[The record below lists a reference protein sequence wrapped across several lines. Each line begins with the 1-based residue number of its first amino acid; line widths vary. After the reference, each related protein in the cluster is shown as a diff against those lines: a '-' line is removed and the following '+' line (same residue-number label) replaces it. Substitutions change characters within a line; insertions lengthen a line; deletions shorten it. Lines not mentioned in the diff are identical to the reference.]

1 MSSSAVGF
9 PQKSHLRLL
18 SSSDCQF
25 LYFRLC
31 LITNIIRW
39 NKLLSRSAP
48 CVPNP
53 PGQGGYQTL
62 NLSSQYP
69 VLCSAVDNCWAN
81 KITPPIQSVS
91 RPIYKFSQILL
102 SRRRFAIIWNKPK
115 MQKVLTKYFIRIL
128 FYKVSFPRSSTYQ
141 AMDKTTIFLFIL
153 ILRNILSNILN

>member
-91 RPIYKFSQILL
+91 RPIYKFSRILL
-102 SRRRFAIIWNKPK
+102 SRRGGLDLSKEVLWVSVGQLATKL
-115 MQKVLTKYFIRIL
+115 QAVKVIG
-128 FYKVSFPRSSTYQ
+128 
-141 AMDKTTIFLFIL
+141 
-153 ILRNILSNILN
+153 